1 MKKKIVA
8 SFACIIL
15 LGFISCKQ
23 QETTLPRIGIAG
35 IAIECSTFSP
45 AQTTEDMFRISKE
58 ENVLSRYPFLQE
70 DSVLYQKAHWLPAMV
85 SAATPGGIVTKET
98 YESLLEQTLEA
109 LRKNLPYD
117 ALFFDIHGAMS
128 VVGLDDP
135 EGDFIIKV
143 REVIGNT
150 PIISTCMDLHGNVS
164 QRLAE
169 NTDLITCYRLAPHE
183 DAMESKRR
191 AVANLVARLET
202 GKGRPAY
209 KAWVKIPILLP
220 GEQTST
226 RVEPAKSL
234 YAAVA
239 PATEQKGI
247 LDAGIWIGYAW
258 ADEPRNHA
266 VVMVTGDKKKTVQ
279 QTAQRLAQHFW
290 DVRHEF
296 DFIAPTA
303 SLEECLEAA
312 LKSDKK
318 PFMISDMG
326 DNPTAGGAGDVTW
339 TLTQLLEREEF
350 KKPSGPRWLKKP
362 SQPV

>member
-1 MKKKIVA
+1 
-8 SFACIIL
+8 
-15 LGFISCKQ
+15 
-23 QETTLPRIGIAG
+23 
-35 IAIECSTFSP
+35 
-45 AQTTEDMFRISKE
+45 MFVFPKRKTY
-58 ENVLSRYPFLQE
+58 SRYPFLQE

-191 AVANLVARLET
+191 AVANLVAR
-202 GKGRPAY
+202 
-209 KAWVKIPILLP
+209 
-220 GEQTST
+220 
-226 RVEPAKSL
+226 
-234 YAAVA
+234 
-239 PATEQKGI
+239 
-247 LDAGIWIGYAW
+247 
-258 ADEPRNHA
+258 
-266 VVMVTGDKKKTVQ
+266 
-279 QTAQRLAQHFW
+279 
-290 DVRHEF
+290 
-296 DFIAPTA
+296 
-303 SLEECLEAA
+303 
-312 LKSDKK
+312 
-318 PFMISDMG
+318 
-326 DNPTAGGAGDVTW
+326 
-339 TLTQLLEREEF
+339 
-350 KKPSGPRWLKKP
+350 
-362 SQPV
+362 

>member
-135 EGDFIIKV
+135 EGDFIIK
-143 REVIGNT
+143 
-150 PIISTCMDLHGNVS
+150 
-164 QRLAE
+164 
-169 NTDLITCYRLAPHE
+169 
-183 DAMESKRR
+183 
-191 AVANLVARLET
+191 
-202 GKGRPAY
+202 
-209 KAWVKIPILLP
+209 
-220 GEQTST
+220 
-226 RVEPAKSL
+226 
-234 YAAVA
+234 
-239 PATEQKGI
+239 
-247 LDAGIWIGYAW
+247 
-258 ADEPRNHA
+258 
-266 VVMVTGDKKKTVQ
+266 
-279 QTAQRLAQHFW
+279 
-290 DVRHEF
+290 
-296 DFIAPTA
+296 
-303 SLEECLEAA
+303 
-312 LKSDKK
+312 
-318 PFMISDMG
+318 
-326 DNPTAGGAGDVTW
+326 
-339 TLTQLLEREEF
+339 
-350 KKPSGPRWLKKP
+350 
-362 SQPV
+362 